1 MAATTAETEQVLP
14 ASPPS
19 YELLNLLR
27 KGKRNE
33 ALLLAAHTSLDEINA
48 NWDGSTPLL
57 VATTRG
63 WGDVCLALLTAGAS
77 PNHTSNMGETPLMRA
92 IKSGKIDP
100 LLIHLLLEHY
110 TLDINLQCTE
120 EAFFAKWSALH
131 FACECEMNPHAEIVA
146 LLVLRGADLELKN
159 AQGQTALE
167 VLNCSET
174 GADLELFRLALTSPR
189 EVLQRSSNAAHFCSE
204 VISQTKP
211 LGGGSGGLLMS
222 NGSFLGRLIGLTARS
237 VTDAH
242 SDEGDMTEEY
252 DDVRTVVATSTST
265 KSLRN
270 SNVFSSLFHS
280 SPSSPSP
287 MPNEDYTIGN
297 GRKSKTGSFILKM
310 MPGKK
315 SSAIIESKPALIGT
329 GLMNEETGG
338 DLGALDEVCLQ
349 TVAEQVK
356 PLVFDPPLPSSR
368 NDDDA
373 TILPP
378 V

>member
-1 MAATTAETEQVLP
+1 MATTAETEQVPP
-14 ASPPS
+14 APSPPPPAPPPD
-19 YELLNLLR
+19 LLNLLR

-33 ALLLAAHTSLDEINA
+33 ALALAAHASLEEINE
-48 NWDGSTPLL
+48 NRDGSTPLL
-57 VATTRG
+57 VAATRG

-110 TLDINLQCTE
+110 TLDINLQCTD

-146 LLVLRGADLELKN
+146 LLVLRGADVELKN

-167 VLNCSET
+167 VLNGSQT
-174 GADLELFRLALTSPR
+174 DADLDPFRLALTAPR
-189 EVLQRSSNAAHFCSE
+189 EVLQRSSNAAHFS
-204 VISQTKP
+204 VQVAAHAKP
-211 LGGGSGGLLMS
+211 LGTHHSGLLTS
-222 NGSFLGRLIGLTARS
+222 NGSFLGRLIGLTARP

-242 SDEGDMTEEY
+242 SDEGDLTEEY
-252 DDVRTVVATSTST
+252 EDASTVVVSSSTSS

-270 SNVFSSLFHS
+270 SNVFSALFHAA
-280 SPSSPSP
+280 SPPPSP
-287 MPNEDYTIGN
+287 GDDYA

-315 SSAIIESKPALIGT
+315 SSGIESKPLG
-329 GLMNEETGG
+329 GLATDESVR
-338 DLGALDEVCLQ
+338 DLGALEEGCLQ
-349 TVAEQVK
+349 AVADHVK
-356 PLVFDPPLPSSR
+356 PLVFEPPAAH
-368 NDDDA
+368 DGADA
-373 TILPP
+373 P